1 MKPITIIS
9 CILCILLLGSCAT
22 SKNTEH
28 QQQIDYSSELQQLR
42 NSLDSLHMDID
53 KQSKVTADKLSNLK
67 LENKTVYLSMPDSTG
82 KQYPIKQSIT
92 NINKQDTEH
101 TESAETL
108 SISIS
113 QISSK
118 LDSLYQRVNELS
130 KSSGKTI
137 ELSWWDLHIKDR
149 LLIPSIFPERGNF
162 MDFNLKKSIARKI
175 AISEQDRKDYE
186 IVEKKEEKRIEWNVQ
201 KDAETP
207 LVVEFSKEELD
218 YMRRSCEAIAEQQ
231 MPDEMWAVVE
241 RIYNEAQN

>member
-53 KQSKVTADKLSNLK
+53 KQSKVTADKLSNIK

-137 ELSWWDLHIKDR
+137 ELSWWDLHKDKIY
-149 LLIPSIFPERGNF
+149 LSAIITMLITIF
-162 MDFNLKKSIARKI
+162 LVKIKKS
-175 AISEQDRKDYE
+175 YH
-186 IVEKKEEKRIEWNVQ
+186 
-201 KDAETP
+201 
-207 LVVEFSKEELD
+207 L
-218 YMRRSCEAIAEQQ
+218 
-231 MPDEMWAVVE
+231 
-241 RIYNEAQN
+241 